1 MNSLIAIAVAAGLQ
15 ADHQGI
21 TDHLMFLSRKQ
32 QFLERVAEKKRQA
45 ADKRREA
52 KERRTRYLRAV
63 KAARRRGNRL
73 IRQANGQ
80 MQAQGAMNAQA
91 ARRAHYYRTGR

>member
-1 MNSLIAIAVAAGLQ
+1 MNSLAAITIALGVQ
-15 ADHQGI
+15 VEHSGI
-21 TDHLMFLSRKQ
+21 IDEMIFLSRKQ
-32 QFLERVAEKKRQA
+32 QFLERVAEQKRLASEQRRQIKK
-45 ADKRREA
+45 
-52 KERRTRYLRAV
+52 RRTRYLRAV

-80 MQAQGAMNAQA
+80 MQALGAMEAQA